1 MGEVGLTVSSM
12 QHAGLACEIN
22 IIIDVFTLAITQSSF
37 EASASRPGSTSVGM
51 IGSPEGAPD
60 TGQPA
65 EPSAATKFEN
75 RCYDDADSLLFGL
88 RGASWTGP
96 ACEDGNYASSLS
108 ELIGAFHAAQKR
120 SSARQEVPAWAFNK
134 ALRKEHWCALAAQRP
149 N

>member
-1 MGEVGLTVSSM
+1 
-12 QHAGLACEIN
+12 
-22 IIIDVFTLAITQSSF
+22 
-37 EASASRPGSTSVGM
+37 M

-60 TGQPA
+60 TGQPV

-134 ALRKEHWCALAAQRP
+134 ALRKEHWCALAAQRAHISHAP
-149 N
+149 PSPPTSLYHAGSRWACHPS